1 MTKLGIVTGMAFE
14 AEILHAVAE
23 TLAEAQRPVI
33 VCHGFGRS
41 ASRRAALEAVSL
53 GAEALLS
60 FGIAGGLDPQLKAG
74 AVITALDVRD
84 GTQTIAS
91 DPAWTTR
98 LRERIDGFAPARGTI
113 AHGARVLTTPLEK
126 RLLREATGAV
136 AVDMESY
143 GIAEIA
149 AAKDLPFTALRV
161 IADTA
166 EDALPDVAVA
176 AATPEGHIAVM
187 RSVVGALTHP
197 QQIPALIWLGRRTKT
212 ARGVMKELADLGLS
226 RSFFV

>member
-14 AEILHAVAE
+14 ADILHAAADRL
-23 TLAEAQRPVI
+23 TEAQRPII

-60 FGIAGGLDPQLKAG
+60 FGIAGGLDPLLKAG
-74 AVITALDVRD
+74 NVIAATAVRD
-84 GTQTIAS
+84 GTTTIPC
-91 DPAWTTR
+91 DEAWSAR
-98 LRERIDGFAPARGTI
+98 LRERIDGFAPISGVI
-113 AHGARVLTTPLEK
+113 AHGARVLTTPAEK
-126 RLLREATGAV
+126 RLLREATSAA

-149 AAKDLPFTALRV
+149 GTKDLPFTALRV

-176 AATPEGHIAVM
+176 ATTPDGHVAVM
-187 RSVVGALTHP
+187 RSIVGALAHP
-197 QQIPALIWLGRRTKT
+197 QQIPALIWLGRRTNT
-212 ARGVMKELADLGLS
+212 ARGVMRELTDLGLA
-226 RSFFV
+226 RSLFV

>member
-1 MTKLGIVTGMAFE
+1 MTRLGIVTGMAFE
-14 AEILHAVAE
+14 ADILHAAAE
-23 TLAEAQRPVI
+23 RLAEAQRPII

-41 ASRRAALEAVSL
+41 ASRRAALEAISL

-74 AVITALDVRD
+74 CVIAATSLRD
-84 GTQTIAS
+84 GTNTIVS
-91 DPAWTTR
+91 DPGWTAR
-98 LRERIDGFAPARGTI
+98 LRERIEAFAPRAGVI
-113 AHGARVLTTPLEK
+113 AHGARVLTTPAEK
-126 RLLREATGAV
+126 RLLRDATHGA
-136 AVDMESY
+136 AVDMESF

-166 EDALPDVAVA
+166 DDSLPEVAVA
-176 AATPEGHIAVM
+176 AATPDGHVAVM
-187 RSVVGALTHP
+187 RSVMGALTHP
-197 QQIPALIWLGRRTKT
+197 QQIPALIWLGRRTHT
-212 ARGVMKELADLGLS
+212 ARGVMTELADLGLA